1 MLEHQSAPPQSPLIL
16 QSWHNPILPLAPHS
30 PGAGRAC
37 WGVLGHSLHL
47 GHTAEPFVSPRGAE
61 TWLSQVIKHRLC
73 RRGKCRKNHKR
84 NNTDKGVALSMD
96 DVKRHVS
103 AAVFHSGGGVT
114 LLGTRWGKQ
123 RQQAEML

>member
-1 MLEHQSAPPQSPLIL
+1 M
-16 QSWHNPILPLAPHS
+16 
-30 PGAGRAC
+30 
-37 WGVLGHSLHL
+37 
-47 GHTAEPFVSPRGAE
+47 
-61 TWLSQVIKHRLC
+61 IKHRLC

-103 AAVFHSGGGVT
+103 AERAAVFHGGGG
-114 LLGTRWGKQ
+114 LSAWGTSWEKQ